1 MNPIDFAAILSLV
14 GNAMDLA
21 LLVARVLQ
29 RAGCAVTGCP
39 ADMPAEGP
47 TMRAAREQAQERAR
61 DDADEVLRRS
71 SR

>member
-1 MNPIDFAAILSLV
+1 
-14 GNAMDLA
+14 
-21 LLVARVLQ
+21 
-29 RAGCAVTGCP
+29 
-39 ADMPAEGP
+39 MPAEGP